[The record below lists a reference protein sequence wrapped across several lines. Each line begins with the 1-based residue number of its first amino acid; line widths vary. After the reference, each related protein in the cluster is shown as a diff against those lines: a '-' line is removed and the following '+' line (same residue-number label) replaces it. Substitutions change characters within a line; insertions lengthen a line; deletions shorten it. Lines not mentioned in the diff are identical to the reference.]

1 LRLSLKLFKI
11 AHFAAA
17 KETEIVSAPI
27 VPESDLALVLVAR
40 KTTPAA
46 ALAALGIV
54 YGDLGT
60 SPLYALQAV
69 VRTTGGHLSSEA
81 ALGSLSLIFWALII
95 TISVKYCM
103 FVMRAD
109 NHGEGGVLALMSM
122 TGANWSEGGRI
133 LIIMGLFGAALLYGD
148 GIITPA
154 ISVLSAL
161 EGLNVATDVFKPHIV
176 LLAVAI
182 LFALFAIQS
191 RGTAQIAKASG
202 PVMLLWF
209 AVIAALG
216 VSGIARYPAV
226 IAAVDPRYGIALLT
240 GHGWSGIAVLGGVF
254 LAMTGAEAM
263 YADMGHIGRNP
274 IRTSWYGIVLP
285 ALLLNYAGQV
295 ALFLDDPTTDGNPFF
310 RLAPSWSIY
319 PLVGLAT
326 VATIIASQAI
336 ITGSFSLTRQAMQLG
351 WFPGVRI
358 RQTSSEEYGQIYV
371 PFVNWTMM
379 VLTVALTVSFGSSD
393 RLAGAYG
400 TAVSTT
406 MLLTTALLYNVMR
419 ERWHWPAGPA
429 LTASGLFL
437 AVDFAFFAAN
447 LFKIREGGWIPL
459 TFGTLVF
466 IVMVSWHYGFEAMR
480 HRHTVLAE
488 APEEF
493 FGHLKASHVPRVPGT
508 AIFLTRLATTTPFL
522 IVEHVAQMKALY
534 ETAIALT
541 VKFEDI
547 PRVAPRDRIE
557 LTKLAEGFWHIIV
570 HFGFVQV
577 PDIPAAL
584 RQAKDHGC
592 PIDLE
597 DAIYFGARDAVVCSK
612 RRNWLARASL
622 RLFTLMFRNSVRAVD
637 LFNIPPKNFVE
648 VGRQIEI

>member
-1 LRLSLKLFKI
+1 MPADVK
-11 AHFAAA
+11 H
-17 KETEIVSAPI
+17 EDDPV
-27 VPESDLALVLVAR
+27 LARVAR

-60 SPLYALQAV
+60 SPLYTLQAIISAS
-69 VRTTGGHLSSEA
+69 GGHFSPEA
-81 ALGSLSLIFWALII
+81 ALGSLSLIFWALVI
-95 TISVKYCM
+95 TISVKYCL

-109 NHGEGGVLALMSM
+109 NHGEGGILALMSM
-122 TGANWSEGGRI
+122 TGANWSEGRRL
-133 LIIMGLFGAALLYGD
+133 LIVMGLFGAALIYGD

-161 EGLNVATDVFKPHIV
+161 EGLNVATDVFKPHV
-176 LLAVAI
+176 VVMAVAI
-182 LFALFAIQS
+182 LLGLFAVQS
-191 RGTAQIAKASG
+191 RGTAQIAKAFG

-209 AVIAALG
+209 VVIAALG
-216 VSGIARYPAV
+216 IAGIFRYPEV

-254 LAMTGAEAM
+254 LAMTGGEAM

-295 ALFLDDPTTDGNPFF
+295 ALYLGDPAMSGNPFF

-351 WFPGVRI
+351 WFPGMRI

-379 VLTVALTVSFGSSD
+379 VMTVLLTVSFGSSD

-419 ERWHWPAGPA
+419 ERWRWPVGLA
-429 LTASGLFL
+429 LITSGLFL

-447 LFKIREGGWIPL
+447 LFKIRGGRMDPAC
-459 TFGTLVF
+459 V
-466 IVMVSWHYGFEAMR
+466 R
-480 HRHTVLAE
+480 HAGVRRHGL
-488 APEEF
+488 
-493 FGHLKASHVPRVPGT
+493 
-508 AIFLTRLATTTPFL
+508 
-522 IVEHVAQMKALY
+522 M
-534 ETAIALT
+534 
-541 VKFEDI
+541 
-547 PRVAPRDRIE
+547 
-557 LTKLAEGFWHIIV
+557 
-570 HFGFVQV
+570 
-577 PDIPAAL
+577 AL
-584 RQAKDHGC
+584 RLRGHASPPHGV
-592 PIDLE
+592 DG
-597 DAIYFGARDAVVCSK
+597 DAG
-612 RRNWLARASL
+612 
-622 RLFTLMFRNSVRAVD
+622 
-637 LFNIPPKNFVE
+637 
-648 VGRQIEI
+648 

>member
-1 LRLSLKLFKI
+1 MP
-11 AHFAAA
+11 AD
-17 KETEIVSAPI
+17 IVHEDNPA
-27 VPESDLALVLVAR
+27 LARIAR

-60 SPLYALQAV
+60 SPLYTLQAV
-69 VRTTGGHLSSEA
+69 VRTTGGHLSPET

-95 TISVKYCM
+95 TISVKYCL

-109 NHGEGGVLALMSM
+109 NQGEGGILALMSM
-122 TGANWSEGGRI
+122 TSANWTEGRRM
-133 LIIMGLFGAALLYGD
+133 LIVMGLFGAALLYGD

-161 EGLNVATDVFKPHIV
+161 EGLNVATDVFKPHV
-176 LLAVAI
+176 VSMAVAI
-182 LFALFAIQS
+182 LFALFVIQR
-191 RGTAQIAKASG
+191 RGTARIAKASG

-216 VSGIARYPAV
+216 VAGISRYPAV
-226 IAAVDPRYGIALLT
+226 IAAVDPRYGIAQLT
-240 GHGWSGIAVLGGVF
+240 GRGWSGIAVLGGVF
-254 LAMTGAEAM
+254 LAMTGGEAM
-263 YADMGHIGRNP
+263 YADMGPIGRNP
-274 IRTSWYGIVLP
+274 IRASWYGIVLP

-295 ALFLDDPTTDGNPFF
+295 ALFLDDPAMDGNPFF

-336 ITGSFSLTRQAMQLG
+336 ITGSFSLTRQAMLLG

-379 VLTVALTVSFGSSD
+379 VLTIALTIIFGNSY

-419 ERWHWPAGPA
+419 KRWRWPLGPA

-437 AVDFAFFAAN
+437 AVDFTFFAAN

-466 IVMVSWHYGFEAMR
+466 IVMVSWHFGFEAMR
-480 HRHTVLAE
+480 QRHAVLTE
-488 APEEF
+488 TPEEF
-493 FGHLKASHVPRVPGT
+493 FRHLKESRVPRVPGT
-508 AIFLTRLATTTPFL
+508 AIFLTRLATTISFL
-522 IVEHVAQMKALY
+522 IIEHVAQMRALS
-534 ETAIALT
+534 ETVIALT
-541 VKFEDI
+541 VQFEDI
-547 PRVAPRDRIE
+547 PRVPPRDRIE
-557 LTKLAEGFWHIIV
+557 LVKLTEGFWHIIV
-570 HFGFVQV
+570 HFGFIQI

-584 RQAKDHGC
+584 RQAKDRGC

-597 DAIYFGARDAVVCSK
+597 DAIYFGGRDAVVFSK
-612 RRNWLARASL
+612 RRSWLVRASL
-622 RLFTLMFRNSVRAVD
+622 RLFMLMFCNSVRAVD
-637 LFNIPPKNFVE
+637 LFNLPPENFVE

>member
-1 LRLSLKLFKI
+1 MRANFV
-11 AHFAAA
+11 HGDDP
-17 KETEIVSAPI
+17 V
-27 VPESDLALVLVAR
+27 LARVVR

-60 SPLYALQAV
+60 SPLYTLQAIISA
-69 VRTTGGHLSSEA
+69 TGGHFSPAA

-95 TISVKYCM
+95 TISVKYCL

-109 NHGEGGVLALMSM
+109 NHGEGGILALMSM
-122 TGANWSEGGRI
+122 TGASWSEGRRL
-133 LIIMGLFGAALLYGD
+133 LIVMGLFGAALIYGD

-161 EGLNVATDVFKPHIV
+161 EGLNVATDVFKPHVV
-176 LLAVAI
+176 LMAVAI
-182 LFALFAIQS
+182 LLGLFAVQS
-191 RGTAQIAKASG
+191 RGTAQIAKAFG

-209 AVIAALG
+209 LVIAALG
-216 VSGIARYPAV
+216 VVGISYYPAV
-226 IAAVDPRYGIALLT
+226 IAAVDPRYGMALLT

-254 LAMTGAEAM
+254 LAMTGGEAM

-295 ALFLDDPTTDGNPFF
+295 ALYLGDPAIRGNPFF

-326 VATIIASQAI
+326 IATIIASQAI

-351 WFPGVRI
+351 WFPGMRI

-379 VLTVALTVSFGSSD
+379 VLTIALTVTFGSSD

-419 ERWHWPAGPA
+419 ERWRWPAGLA
-429 LTASGLFL
+429 LITSGLFL
-437 AVDFAFFAAN
+437 AVDIAFVTAN
-447 LFKIREGGWIPL
+447 LFKVKEGGWIPL
-459 TFGTLVF
+459 AFGTLVF
-466 IVMVSWHYGFEAMR
+466 IVMVSWHFGFEAMR
-480 HRHTVLAE
+480 RRHIVLTE
-488 APEEF
+488 TPDDF
-493 FGHLKASHVPRVPGT
+493 FRRLKQDHVPRVPGT
-508 AIFLTRLATTTPFL
+508 AVFLTRVATTTPFL
-522 IVEHVAQMKALY
+522 IVEHVAQMRAIY
-534 ETAIALT
+534 ETTIALT
-541 VKFEDI
+541 VNFDYI
-547 PRVAPRDRIE
+547 PRVASRDRIE
-557 LTKLAEGFWHIIV
+557 LAKLAEGFWHITV

-577 PDIPAAL
+577 PDIPAAM
-584 RQAKDHGC
+584 RQAEERGC

-597 DAIYFGARDAVVCSK
+597 DVIYFGARDAVVCSK
-612 RRNWLARASL
+612 QRSWLVRAGL

-637 LFNIPPKNFVE
+637 LFKIPPEKFVE
-648 VGRQIEI
+648 IGRQIEI

>member
-1 LRLSLKLFKI
+1 MRADVK
-11 AHFAAA
+11 H
-17 KETEIVSAPI
+17 EDDPV
-27 VPESDLALVLVAR
+27 LARVAR
-40 KTTPAA
+40 KTTQAA

-60 SPLYALQAV
+60 SPLYTLQAV
-69 VRTTGGHLSSEA
+69 VSATGGHFSPEA
-81 ALGSLSLIFWALII
+81 ALGSLSLIFWALVI
-95 TISVKYCM
+95 TISVKYCL

-109 NHGEGGVLALMSM
+109 NHGEGGILALMSM
-122 TGANWSEGGRI
+122 TGANWYEGRRI
-133 LIIMGLFGAALLYGD
+133 LIVMGLFGAALIYGD

-161 EGLNVATDVFKPHIV
+161 EGLNVATEVFKPHVVSMALVI
-176 LLAVAI
+176 LLG
-182 LFALFAIQS
+182 LFAVQS
-191 RGTAQIAKASG
+191 RGTAQIAKAFG

-209 AVIAALG
+209 AIIAALG
-216 VSGIARYPAV
+216 VAGISRYPEV

-254 LAMTGAEAM
+254 LAMTGGEAM

-295 ALFLDDPTTDGNPFF
+295 ALFLGDPAMDGNPFF
-310 RLAPSWSIY
+310 RLAPSWSVY

-326 VATIIASQAI
+326 IATIIASQAI

-351 WFPGVRI
+351 WFPGMRI

-379 VLTVALTVSFGSSD
+379 VLTIGLTVSFGSSD

-429 LTASGLFL
+429 LITSGLFL

-447 LFKIREGGWIPL
+447 LFKIKEGGWIPL
-459 TFGTLVF
+459 AFGTLVF
-466 IVMVSWHYGFEAMR
+466 IIMVSWHFGFEAMR
-480 HRHTVLAE
+480 HRHTVLTE
-488 APEEF
+488 TPDEF
-493 FGHLKASHVPRVPGT
+493 FRRLKQDHVPRVPGT
-508 AIFLTRLATTTPFL
+508 AVFLTRVATTTPFL
-522 IVEHVAQMKALY
+522 IVEHVAQMRAMY

-541 VKFEDI
+541 VKFDYI

-557 LTKLAEGFWHIIV
+557 LAKLADGFWHITV
-570 HFGFVQV
+570 HFGFVQI

-584 RQAKDHGC
+584 RQAKDRGC
-592 PIDLE
+592 PINLE
-597 DAIYFGARDAVVCSK
+597 DAIYFGARDAVVCYK
-612 RRNWLARASL
+612 RRSWLVHVGL

-637 LFNIPPKNFVE
+637 LFKIPPEKFVE
-648 VGRQIEI
+648 IGRQIEI

>member
-1 LRLSLKLFKI
+1 
-11 AHFAAA
+11 
-17 KETEIVSAPI
+17 VSADT
-27 VPESDLALVLVAR
+27 VHEDNSALARVAR
-40 KTTPAA
+40 KTTPGI

-60 SPLYALQAV
+60 SPLYTLQAV
-69 VRTTGGHLSSEA
+69 VGATGGHFSREA

-95 TISVKYCM
+95 TISIKYCL

-109 NHGEGGVLALMSM
+109 NNGEGGILALMSL
-122 TGANWSEGGRI
+122 TGANWSKGRRV
-133 LIIMGLFGAALLYGD
+133 LIGMGLFGAALIYGD

-176 LLAVAI
+176 SIAVAI
-182 LFALFAIQS
+182 LLALFAIQG
-191 RGTAQIAKASG
+191 RGTAQIAKAFG

-209 AVIAALG
+209 AVIAVLG
-216 VSGIARYPAV
+216 VSGISRHPAV

-295 ALFLDDPTTDGNPFF
+295 ALFLDDPAMDGNSFF

-319 PLVGLAT
+319 PLVGLAA

-351 WFPGVRI
+351 WFPGVLI

-379 VLTVALTVSFGSSD
+379 VLTVALTVSFGRSD

-419 ERWHWPAGPA
+419 ERWRWPVGPA

-466 IVMVSWHYGFEAMR
+466 IVMISWHFGFEAMR
-480 HRHTVLAE
+480 RLHAAITE
-488 APEEF
+488 MPDEF
-493 FGHLKASHVPRVPGT
+493 FRGLKENSVPRVPGT
-508 AIFLTRLATTTPFL
+508 AIFLTRFSTTISFL
-522 IVEHVAQMKALY
+522 IIEHVAQMRALY
-534 ETAIALT
+534 ETVIALT

-547 PRVAPRDRIE
+547 PRVLPRDRIE
-557 LTKLAEGFWHIIV
+557 LTELAQGFWHITA
-570 HFGFVQV
+570 HFGFVQI

-584 RQAKDHGC
+584 RQAKVRGC

-597 DAIYFGARDAVVCSK
+597 DAIYFSARDAVVCSK
-612 RRNWLARASL
+612 RRSWLVRTRL
-622 RLFTLMFRNSVRAVD
+622 RLFMLMFRNSVRAVD
-637 LFNIPPKNFVE
+637 LFNLPPKNFVE

>member
-1 LRLSLKLFKI
+1 M
-11 AHFAAA
+11 A
-17 KETEIVSAPI
+17 
-27 VPESDLALVLVAR
+27 SDLIHKDNRAFEGAAR

-60 SPLYALQAV
+60 SPLYTLQAV
-69 VRTTGGHLSSEA
+69 IGATGGNFSREV
-81 ALGSLSLIFWALII
+81 ALGSLSLIFWALTI
-95 TISVKYCM
+95 TISIKYCL

-109 NHGEGGVLALMSM
+109 NHGEGGILALMSIS
-122 TGANWSEGGRI
+122 GASWSKGRRV
-133 LIIMGLFGAALLYGD
+133 LIVMGLFGAALLYGD

-154 ISVLSAL
+154 VSVLSAL
-161 EGLNVATDVFKPHIV
+161 EGLNVATAVFKPHV
-176 LLAVAI
+176 VTMAVVI
-182 LFALFAIQS
+182 LVALFAVQS

-216 VSGIARYPAV
+216 VAGICRHPAV
-226 IAAVDPRYGIALLT
+226 IAAIDPRYGIELLIR
-240 GHGWSGIAVLGGVF
+240 HGWSGIAILGGVF
-254 LAMTGAEAM
+254 LAMTGGEAM

-274 IRTSWYGIVLP
+274 IRASWYAIVLP
-285 ALLLNYAGQV
+285 ALLLNYAGQI
-295 ALFLDDPTTDGNPFF
+295 AHFLADPATNGNPFF

-379 VLTVALTVSFGSSD
+379 VLTVALTVSFASSD

-419 ERWHWPAGPA
+419 WRWRWPAA
-429 LTASGLFL
+429 LALIASGVFL
-437 AVDFAFFAAN
+437 TVDFAFFAAN

-459 TFGTLVF
+459 TFGTAVF
-466 IVMVSWHYGFEAMR
+466 IVMVVWHFGFLAMR
-480 HRHTVLAE
+480 RRHTLMAKT
-488 APEEF
+488 PEEVF
-493 FGHLKASHVPRVPGT
+493 RYLKEHKIPRVPGT
-508 AIFLTRLATTTPFL
+508 AIFLTRFASAIPFL
-522 IVEHVAQMKALY
+522 IIEHVAQMKSLY
-534 ETAIALT
+534 ETVIALT

-547 PRVAPRDRIE
+547 PRVAPGERIE
-557 LTKLAEGFWHIIV
+557 LVKLAEGFWHITV

-584 RQAKDHGC
+584 RQAKDLGC
-592 PIDLE
+592 PLDLNN
-597 DAIYFGARDAVVCSK
+597 AIYFGARDNLVGSK
-612 RRNWLARASL
+612 RRNWLLRAAL
-622 RLFTLMFRNSVRAVD
+622 RLFMLMFRNSVRAVD
-637 LFNIPPKNFVE
+637 LFNLPPKAYVE
-648 VGRQIEI
+648 VGRQFEI

>member
-1 LRLSLKLFKI
+1 
-11 AHFAAA
+11 
-17 KETEIVSAPI
+17 
-27 VPESDLALVLVAR
+27 
-40 KTTPAA
+40 
-46 ALAALGIV
+46 
-54 YGDLGT
+54 
-60 SPLYALQAV
+60 
-69 VRTTGGHLSSEA
+69 
-81 ALGSLSLIFWALII
+81 
-95 TISVKYCM
+95 
-103 FVMRAD
+103 
-109 NHGEGGVLALMSM
+109 MSM
-122 TGANWSEGGRI
+122 TGANWSEGRRT
-133 LIIMGLFGAALLYGD
+133 LIVMGLFGAALLYGD

-161 EGLNVATDVFKPHIV
+161 EGLNVVTDVFKPHCV
-176 LLAVAI
+176 SMAVAI
-182 LFALFAIQS
+182 LFGLFAIQS
-191 RGTAQIAKASG
+191 RGTAQIGKASG

-209 AVIAALG
+209 AVIAVLG
-216 VSGIARYPAV
+216 VAGISRYPAV

-240 GHGWSGIAVLGGVF
+240 EHGWSGVAVLGGVF
-254 LAMTGAEAM
+254 LAMTGGEAM

-295 ALFLDDPTTDGNPFF
+295 ALFLGDPVMDGNPFF

-319 PLVGLAT
+319 PLVVLAT

-400 TAVSTT
+400 TAVSAT

-419 ERWHWPAGPA
+419 ERWRWPAGPA
-429 LTASGLFL
+429 LITCGLFL

-466 IVMVSWHYGFEAMR
+466 IIMISWHFGFEAMR
-480 HRHTVLAE
+480 HRHTVLTE
-488 APEEF
+488 TPDEF
-493 FGHLKASHVPRVPGT
+493 FRRLKQSRVPRVPGT
-508 AIFLTRLATTTPFL
+508 AIFLTRLTTTTPFL
-522 IVEHVAQMKALY
+522 IVEHVAQMRALH

-547 PRVAPRDRIE
+547 PRVAPRNRIE
-557 LTKLAEGFWHIIV
+557 LAKVGEGLWHITV

-584 RQAKDHGC
+584 RQAKDRGC

-597 DAIYFGARDAVVCSK
+597 DAVYFGARDAVVCSK
-612 RRNWLARASL
+612 RRSWLVRTSL

-637 LFNIPPKNFVE
+637 LFNLPPENFVE

>member
-1 LRLSLKLFKI
+1 MP
-11 AHFAAA
+11 AA
-17 KETEIVSAPI
+17 IVREDDSA
-27 VPESDLALVLVAR
+27 LTRVAR

-60 SPLYALQAV
+60 SPLYTLQAV
-69 VRTTGGHLSSEA
+69 VRTTGGHFSPET

-95 TISVKYCM
+95 TISVKYCL

-109 NHGEGGVLALMSM
+109 NQGEGGILALMSM
-122 TGANWSEGGRI
+122 TGANWTEGRRM
-133 LIIMGLFGAALLYGD
+133 LIVMGLFGAALLYGD

-161 EGLNVATDVFKPHIV
+161 EGLNVATDVFKPHV
-176 LLAVAI
+176 VSMAVAI
-182 LFALFAIQS
+182 LFALFVIQR
-191 RGTAQIAKASG
+191 RGTARIAKASG

-216 VSGIARYPAV
+216 VAGISRYPAV
-226 IAAVDPRYGIALLT
+226 IAAVDPRYGIGLLT
-240 GHGWSGIAVLGGVF
+240 GHGWSGIAALGGVF
-254 LAMTGAEAM
+254 LAMTGGEAM
-263 YADMGHIGRNP
+263 YADMGPIGRNP
-274 IRTSWYGIVLP
+274 IRASWYGIVLP

-295 ALFLDDPTTDGNPFF
+295 ALFLDDPAMDGNPFF

-336 ITGSFSLTRQAMQLG
+336 ITGSFSLTRQAMLLG

-379 VLTVALTVSFGSSD
+379 VLTIALTLIFGNSY

-400 TAVSTT
+400 IAVSTT

-419 ERWHWPAGPA
+419 KRWRWPLGPA

-437 AVDFAFFAAN
+437 AVDFTFFAAN

-466 IVMVSWHYGFEAMR
+466 IVMVSWHFGFEALRQR
-480 HRHTVLAE
+480 HAE
-488 APEEF
+488 LTETPAEF
-493 FGHLKASHVPRVPGT
+493 FRHLKESGVPRVPGT
-508 AIFLTRLATTTPFL
+508 AIFLTRLATTISFL
-522 IVEHVAQMKALY
+522 IIEHVAQMRALS
-534 ETAIALT
+534 ETVIALT
-541 VKFEDI
+541 VQFEDI
-547 PRVAPRDRIE
+547 PRVPPRDRIE
-557 LTKLAEGFWHIIV
+557 LVKLTEGFWHIIV
-570 HFGFVQV
+570 HFGFVQI

-584 RQAKDHGC
+584 RQAKDRGC

-597 DAIYFGARDAVVCSK
+597 DAIYFGGRDAVVCSK
-612 RRNWLARASL
+612 RRSWLVRASL

-637 LFNIPPKNFVE
+637 LFNLPPENFVE
-648 VGRQIEI
+648 VGREIEI

>member
-1 LRLSLKLFKI
+1 MP
-11 AHFAAA
+11 AD
-17 KETEIVSAPI
+17 IVHVDDP
-27 VPESDLALVLVAR
+27 VLTRVAR

-60 SPLYALQAV
+60 SPLYTLQAV
-69 VRTTGGHLSSEA
+69 VSATGGHFSPEA

-95 TISVKYCM
+95 TISVKYCL

-109 NHGEGGVLALMSM
+109 NHGEGGILALMSM
-122 TGANWSEGGRI
+122 TGANWYEGRRI
-133 LIIMGLFGAALLYGD
+133 LIVMGLFGAALIYGD

-161 EGLNVATDVFKPHIV
+161 EGLNVATEVFKPHV
-176 LLAVAI
+176 VSMAVAI
-182 LFALFAIQS
+182 LLGLFAVQS
-191 RGTAQIAKASG
+191 RGTAQIAEAFG

-209 AVIAALG
+209 AIIAALG
-216 VSGIARYPAV
+216 VAGISRYPEV

-254 LAMTGAEAM
+254 LAMTGGEAM

-295 ALFLDDPTTDGNPFF
+295 ALFLGDPAIDGNPFF
-310 RLAPSWSIY
+310 RLAPSWSVY

-326 VATIIASQAI
+326 IATIIASQAI

-351 WFPGVRI
+351 WFPGMRI

-379 VLTVALTVSFGSSD
+379 VLTIGLTVSFGSSD

-429 LTASGLFL
+429 LITSGLFL

-447 LFKIREGGWIPL
+447 LFKIKEGGWIPL
-459 TFGTLVF
+459 AFGTLVF
-466 IVMVSWHYGFEAMR
+466 IIMVSWHFGFEAMR
-480 HRHTVLAE
+480 HRHTVLTE
-488 APEEF
+488 TPDEF
-493 FGHLKASHVPRVPGT
+493 FRRLKQDHVPRVPGT
-508 AIFLTRLATTTPFL
+508 AVFLTRVATTTPFL
-522 IVEHVAQMKALY
+522 IVEHVAQMRAMY

-541 VKFEDI
+541 VKFDYI

-557 LTKLAEGFWHIIV
+557 LAKLADGFWHITV
-570 HFGFVQV
+570 HFGFVQI

-584 RQAKDHGC
+584 RQAKDRGC
-592 PIDLE
+592 PINLE

-612 RRNWLARASL
+612 RRSWLVRVGL

-637 LFNIPPKNFVE
+637 LFKIPPEKFVE
-648 VGRQIEI
+648 IGRQIEI

>member
-1 LRLSLKLFKI
+1 V
-11 AHFAAA
+11 A
-17 KETEIVSAPI
+17 
-27 VPESDLALVLVAR
+27 SDLIHKDNRAFEGAAR

-60 SPLYALQAV
+60 SPLYTLQAV
-69 VRTTGGHLSSEA
+69 IGATGGNFSREV
-81 ALGSLSLIFWALII
+81 ALGSLSLIFWALTI
-95 TISVKYCM
+95 TISIKYCL

-109 NHGEGGVLALMSM
+109 NHGEGGILALMSIS
-122 TGANWSEGGRI
+122 GASWSKGRRV
-133 LIIMGLFGAALLYGD
+133 LIVMGLFGAALLYGD

-154 ISVLSAL
+154 VSVLSAL
-161 EGLNVATDVFKPHIV
+161 EGLNVATAVFKPHV
-176 LLAVAI
+176 VTMAVVI
-182 LFALFAIQS
+182 LVALFAVQS

-209 AVIAALG
+209 SVIAALG
-216 VSGIARYPAV
+216 VAGICRHPAV
-226 IAAVDPRYGIALLT
+226 IAAIDPRYGIELLIR
-240 GHGWSGIAVLGGVF
+240 HGWSGIAILGGVF
-254 LAMTGAEAM
+254 LAMTGGEAM

-274 IRTSWYGIVLP
+274 IRASWYAIVLP
-285 ALLLNYAGQV
+285 ALLLNYAGQI
-295 ALFLDDPTTDGNPFF
+295 ALFLADPATNGNPFF

-379 VLTVALTVSFGSSD
+379 VLTVALTVSFASSD

-419 ERWHWPAGPA
+419 WRWRWPAA
-429 LTASGLFL
+429 LALIASGVFL
-437 AVDFAFFAAN
+437 TVDFAFFAAN

-459 TFGTLVF
+459 TFGTAVF
-466 IVMVSWHYGFEAMR
+466 IVMVVWHFGFLAMR
-480 HRHTVLAE
+480 RRHTLMAKT
-488 APEEF
+488 PEEVF
-493 FGHLKASHVPRVPGT
+493 RYLKEHKIPRVPGT
-508 AIFLTRLATTTPFL
+508 AIFLTRFASAIPFL
-522 IVEHVAQMKALY
+522 IIEHVAQMKSLY
-534 ETAIALT
+534 ETVIALT

-547 PRVAPRDRIE
+547 PRVAPGERIE
-557 LTKLAEGFWHIIV
+557 LVKLAEGFWHITV

-584 RQAKDHGC
+584 RQAKDLGC
-592 PIDLE
+592 PLDLNN
-597 DAIYFGARDAVVCSK
+597 AIYFGARDNLVGSK
-612 RRNWLARASL
+612 RRNWLLRAAL
-622 RLFTLMFRNSVRAVD
+622 RLFMLMFRNSVRAVD
-637 LFNIPPKNFVE
+637 LFNLPPKAYVE
-648 VGRQIEI
+648 VGRQFEI